1 MPERFIDTHIRNV
14 PMFRNL
20 SQNQL
25 ALIAQQFEA
34 RRYEAGEWVFL
45 QNQPSQGLYILT
57 SGQGVLVQVGQD
69 GVQRQVAVMQ
79 PGQFVN
85 EESLIQQSTEN
96 LSLGITQTATVLFL
110 ARNRF
115 MTLVAHHQDL
125 KESLGFGAQIKQ
137 PKKFKSQRENEE
149 VLLITRGHWWA
160 YFRAI
165 WLPLLVMFGLW
176 ILAFTVQEPVLT
188 IALFA
193 ISIVVPG
200 GILLYLYIEW
210 RNDSIIVTDERII
223 RITHTIMTFS
233 ESFNEIAV
241 SSIQEANAEYPGFDP
256 FARIFNYGT
265 VQLRTAGSAGNFELH
280 FIPNPE
286 KLQDLILEDR
296 RLFDERQA
304 QKHRQRMRAELERW
318 IGDEQSGQNQT
329 SESSESGT
337 APKQKNF
344 SFSPLRTRILLDDGG
359 IKYRKHWQVW
369 LRAMSMPF
377 IFFIFAIAL
386 FVGAPLVEGAGII
399 LGTIGLVLFIVGGV
413 WFLWSDWD
421 WRHDYY
427 IVNDTMIILVHQ
439 RPLLLQDEN
448 DQILLKQVDNV
459 VAETNGIMRQL
470 LRYGNVR
477 ISLVGGDTH
486 KIFEDVPRPL
496 EIQGE
501 ISRRQA
507 RMKQSQDERSA
518 REQRELIGEYLSVYH
533 QASAQGQL
541 PETPA
546 QPQSVSGQLTN
557 FQAQTQPVAPQQQQP
572 PPPPPISQ
580 GNVEDRSRPPGIP
593 RKRLTPTTTPMIS
606 RGKPYQPPMERV
618 RKPPENRPPSIP
630 PRRDS

>member
-1 MPERFIDTHIRNV
+1 MPERFVDTHIRNV
-14 PMFRNL
+14 PMFRDL
-20 SQNQL
+20 SANQL
-25 ALIAQQFEA
+25 ALVAQQFEA
-34 RRYEAGEWVFL
+34 RRYDAGEWVFM
-45 QNQPSQGLYILT
+45 QNQPSQGLYIMT

-79 PGQFVN
+79 PGQYVN
-85 EESLIQQSTEN
+85 EESLIQQSTET
-96 LSLGITQTATVLFL
+96 LSLGITQSATILFL
-110 ARNRF
+110 ARDSF
-115 MTLVAHHQDL
+115 MNLVAYNQDL
-125 KESLGFGAQIKQ
+125 KQSLGFGTQHRP

-149 VLLITRGHWWA
+149 VVLITRGHWWA

-165 WLPLLVMFGLW
+165 WLPLLLMFGLW
-176 ILAFTVQEPVLT
+176 FLAFAVHEPVLT

-193 ISIVVPG
+193 ISIVIPG

-210 RNDSIIVTDERII
+210 RNDSIIITDERII

-233 ESFNEIAV
+233 ESFNEIAI
-241 SSIQEANAEYPGFDP
+241 SSIQEANAEFPGFDP

-265 VQLRTAGSAGNFELH
+265 VELKTAGSAGNFELH

-286 KLQDLILEDR
+286 HLQDLILEDR

-304 QKHRQRMRAELERW
+304 QKHRQRMRAELEHW
-318 IGDEQSGQNQT
+318 ISSEQTGQNQAAA
-329 SESSESGT
+329 SEVDSAT
-337 APKQKNF
+337 PRQKKL
-344 SFSPLRTRILLDDGG
+344 SFAPLRTRIPLEDGG

-369 LRAMSMPF
+369 LRAQSMPF

-386 FVGAPLVEGAGII
+386 FIISPLVEGASII
-399 LGTIGLVLFIVGGV
+399 LGTIGLVLFIIGV
-413 WFLWSDWD
+413 LWFMWADWD
-421 WRHDYY
+421 WRNDYY
-427 IVNDTMIILVHQ
+427 IVNDTMIVLVHQ

-459 VAETNGIMRQL
+459 VAETNGLLRQL

-486 KIFEDVPRPL
+486 KVFEDVPRPL
-496 EIQGE
+496 EIQSE

-507 RMKQSQDERSA
+507 RMKQVQDERSA
-518 REQRELIGEYLSVYH
+518 REQREMIGEYLSVYH
-533 QASAQGQL
+533 QASSQGQL

-546 QPQSVSGQLTN
+546 QPQSLPGQPAN
-557 FQAQTQPVAPQQQQP
+557 FQAHTVPIASQQE
-572 PPPPPISQ
+572 PPPPPISP
-580 GNVEDRSRPPGIP
+580 GNVDDRSRPPGIP
-593 RKRLTPTTTPMIS
+593 RKKLTPTTTPMIS

-618 RKPPENRPPSIP
+618 RKTPENRPPSIP